1 MWKRATCAVCTV
13 LLIAAACDESELPED
28 ALLVEGDEA
37 DAEARAAPDAAE
49 SADESVRL
57 GGCAT
62 FYEHINF
69 GGDSRDV
76 RVGAYVHWIGGPWND
91 QISSLKV
98 RSGCVFNAYEHIDF
112 GGDHTV
118 FAGWVP
124 WVGNGWNDRISSYTC
139 SC

>member
-13 LLIAAACDESELPED
+13 LLIAAACDESELSED
-28 ALLVEGDEA
+28 ALLVEGDEVDA
-37 DAEARAAPDAAE
+37 DAESPAE
-49 SADESVRL
+49 PPRI

-62 FYEHINF
+62 FYEDINF

-76 RVGAYVHWIGGPWND
+76 RVGANVHWIGGPWND
-91 QISSLKV
+91 QISSLRV
-98 RSGCVFNAYEHIDF
+98 RSGCVFNAYEDIDF
-112 GGDHTV
+112 RGDHTV
-118 FAGWVP
+118 FAGRVP